1 MRKSFLAVVMLFL
14 AVKFAFAGWEMPFGL
29 RLGVD
34 TPETVKK
41 VVMANG
47 GVIKEEGNKIIKQD
61 IVNPDIYG
69 LKVENLNVDYLDYAM
84 FWFYKGRLYKIE
96 YVFPLNMEHEEFY
109 LIDKKLRAK
118 YGNPSRYV
126 KPYLADGV
134 AVWRNGDIEIKLLAP
149 WVSWSMYLTY
159 THKPLESQAL
169 NSDNYYL
176 NKTLSKPSKGL

>member
-1 MRKSFLAVVMLFL
+1 MFLLNFSPDVLYQ
-14 AVKFAFAGWEMPFGL
+14 
-29 RLGVD
+29 
-34 TPETVKK
+34 
-41 VVMANG
+41 
-47 GVIKEEGNKIIKQD
+47 IK
-61 IVNPDIYG
+61 
-69 LKVENLNVDYLDYAM
+69 
-84 FWFYKGRLYKIE
+84 
-96 YVFPLNMEHEEFY
+96 YVFPLNMEKEQFY

-134 AVWRNGDIEIKLLAP
+134 AVRRNGDIEIKLLAP

>member
-1 MRKSFLAVVMLFL
+1 MLFL

-47 GVIKEEGNKIIKQD
+47 GVVEEEGNKIIKQD

-69 LKVENLNVDYLDYAM
+69 FKVENLNVDYLDYAM
-84 FWFYKGRLYKIE
+84 FWFYKVKLYQIE

-109 LIDKKLRAK
+109 LIGKKLRAK

-149 WVSWSMYLTY
+149 WVSRSMYLTY
-159 THKPLESQAL
+159 THKQLESQAL
-169 NSDNYYL
+169 SSNNYYL